1 MKVRRTLCL
10 TALVLSVAT
19 TAAAE
24 DAELEALLSEKIVTT
39 ASRTAETGS
48 TAPAT
53 VSSISAQDL
62 RRFGMRNLADAV
74 NFLSLGM
81 FAQESPL
88 DGQEFGARGV
98 ALVGGNNAHV
108 LLLINGHTVNDQLTS
123 VAGAAQYGGM
133 PLDLV
138 DHIEVVLGPGAVLY
152 GANAMLGIINV
163 ITKDAGT
170 VGPLHVV
177 AESYFSPPAT
187 RGADPVHRGN
197 YWSDSGRA
205 ARVAAFGGYT
215 FRLFDRPAEVSFELQ
230 YAHRN
235 APAYSHAFAI
245 GPAVKSH
252 TETSSVGLPSAF
264 GRLVIGDFELN
275 IRAAR
280 STRATTIP
288 DGTWMYV
295 SPDGPYGPARTDG
308 TDQWLNLDLKYSR
321 SLSRI
326 VAVNG
331 RVFADVG
338 ESVRTSTTYDA
349 IISCDVW
356 MPVGCRHEK
365 PISARWAGGEL
376 QTSFRWLDDNSL
388 TTMVGLTGTARRIEG
403 AVNYFELSSGTAATY
418 NHFRLN
424 EVAGAAYMQ
433 QVWRVTPWLDVN
445 AGARWDY
452 EERFGDKLSPRAA
465 VIIKAWPGSSIKA
478 VYSEAF
484 RGPSIREAFVSD
496 PSRRLLAGPLKPE
509 GVRSVEA
516 AIEQQFGAHRLMYG
530 VFRTWW
536 SDLVGSRS
544 YIDVLFGGGGAPPED
559 VRIMGEAKARGELF
573 AYVVNG
579 VQYQNLAAIDNYGL
593 QAAYSGTALE
603 RRLHFAVNAVVARAY
618 RSGMSTDTFLSTA
631 PVISGNARIAYD
643 VHPSLATVGL
653 VSQLLGE
660 RYAESAYAAV
670 FPTPPK
676 APAQVELRLT
686 MSGQVPG
693 ISRLRYQIVGGYA
706 FSPTNAYV
714 AAMPPLYPGFAA
726 APLVLRPVERYTT
739 MLGVEYEF

>member
-1 MKVRRTLCL
+1 MKASHTLGW

-19 TAAAE
+19 SAAAD

-62 RRFGMRNLADAV
+62 RRFGIRNLADAV

-81 FAQESPL
+81 FAQESPV

-98 ALVGGNNAHV
+98 ALSGGNNAHV

-138 DHIEVVLGPGAVLY
+138 DHIEIVLGPGAVLY
-152 GANAMLGIINV
+152 GANAMLGVINV
-163 ITKDAGT
+163 ITKDAST
-170 VGPLHVV
+170 VGPLHVI
-177 AESYFSPPAT
+177 AESYFSPPPT
-187 RGADPVHRGN
+187 RGADPAHRGS

-205 ARVAAFGGYT
+205 ARVAAFGGYA

-230 YAHRN
+230 YAHRD
-235 APAYSHAFAI
+235 APAYSHAFPI
-245 GPAVKSH
+245 GPATKSH
-252 TETSSVGLPSAF
+252 TETLRVGLPSAF
-264 GRLVIGDFELN
+264 ARLLVGDFELN
-275 IRAAR
+275 VRAAR
-280 STRATTIP
+280 SIRATTIP

-295 SPDGPYGPARTDG
+295 SADGPYGPARTDG
-308 TDQWLNLDLKYSR
+308 TDQWLNLDLKYSK
-321 SLSRI
+321 SLSRM

-331 RVFADVG
+331 RLFGDVG
-338 ESVRTSTTYDA
+338 ESVRTSITYDA

-356 MPVGCRHEK
+356 MPVGCRHEQ

-376 QTSFRWLDDNSL
+376 QTSFRWLEDNSL
-388 TTMVGLTGTARRIEG
+388 TTMVGVTGTARRIEG
-403 AVNYFELSSGTAATY
+403 SVNYFELSSGTGATY
-418 NHFRLN
+418 NRFRLN
-424 EVAGAAYMQ
+424 EVAGAAYLQ
-433 QVWRVTPWLDVN
+433 QVWHAATWLDIN

-452 EERFGDKLSPRAA
+452 EERFGDKVSPRAA
-465 VIIKAWPGSSIKA
+465 VIIKPWSGSSIKA

-484 RGPSIREAFVSD
+484 RGPSIREAFVTD
-496 PSRRLLAGPLKPE
+496 PSRRMLAGSLKPE

-516 AIEQQFGAHRLMYG
+516 TLEQQFGVHRLMYG

-536 SDLVGSRS
+536 SDVVASRS
-544 YIDVLFGGGGAPPED
+544 YIDVVFGATGAPPED

-573 AYVVNG
+573 AYVLNG

-593 QAAYSGTALE
+593 QAAYSGSALE
-603 RRLHFAVNAVVARAY
+603 RRLQFGVNAVVARAY
-618 RSGMSTDTFLSTA
+618 RSGMATDFFLSTA
-631 PVISGNARIAYD
+631 PVVSGNARISYD
-643 VHPSLATVGL
+643 LHPSLATVGL
-653 VSQLLGE
+653 ASQLLGE
-660 RYAESAYAAV
+660 RYAESAYAAL
-670 FPTPPK
+670 FPKPPK

-686 MSGQVPG
+686 VSGQVPG
-693 ISRLRYQIVGGYA
+693 LSQLRYQIAGGYA
-706 FSPTNAYV
+706 FSPTSSHV
-714 AAMPPLYPGFAA
+714 ATMPPLYPGFAA
-726 APLVLRPVERYTT
+726 APLVLRPIERYMT
-739 MLGVEYEF
+739 MLGIEYEF

>member
-1 MKVRRTLCL
+1 MKVRHALRWT
-10 TALVLSVAT
+10 TLVLSVAA
-19 TAAAE
+19 TAAAD

-39 ASRTAETGS
+39 ASRTAETSS

-62 RRFGMRNLADAV
+62 RRFGIRNLADAV

-98 ALVGGNNAHV
+98 ALSGANNAHV

-152 GANAMLGIINV
+152 GANAMLGVINV
-163 ITKDAGT
+163 ITKGASA
-170 VGPLHVV
+170 VGPLHVI
-177 AESYFSPPAT
+177 AESYFSPPPT
-187 RGADPVHRGN
+187 RGADPVHRGS

-205 ARVAAFGGYT
+205 ARVAAFGGYA

-230 YAHRN
+230 YAHRD
-235 APAYSHAFAI
+235 APAYSHAFPI
-245 GPAVKSH
+245 GPAIKSH
-252 TETSSVGLPSAF
+252 TETLRVGLPSAF
-264 GRLVIGDFELN
+264 ARLLVGDFELN
-275 IRAAR
+275 GRAAR
-280 STRATTIP
+280 SNRAATIP

-321 SLSRI
+321 SLSRM

-331 RVFADVG
+331 RLFGDVG

-365 PISARWAGGEL
+365 PISARWAGAEL
-376 QTSFRWLDDNSL
+376 QTSFRWLEDNSL
-388 TTMVGLTGTARRIEG
+388 TTMVGVTGLARRISG
-403 AVNYFELSSGTAATY
+403 AVNYFELSSGAAATY
-418 NHFRLN
+418 NHFSLN
-424 EVAGAAYMQ
+424 EVAGAAYLQ
-433 QVWRVTPWLDVN
+433 QIWNAAPWLDIN

-452 EERFGDKLSPRAA
+452 EERFGDKVSPRAA
-465 VIIKAWPGSSIKA
+465 VIVKAWPGSSLKL

-484 RGPSIREAFVSD
+484 RGPSIRESFVTD
-496 PSRRLLAGPLKPE
+496 PSRRILAGPLQPE
-509 GVRSVEA
+509 SVRSVEA
-516 AIEQQFGAHRLMYG
+516 AVEQQFGAHRLMYG

-544 YIDVLFGGGGAPPED
+544 YIDVVFGAGGAPPED

-573 AYVVNG
+573 PYVTNG
-579 VQYQNLAAIDNYGL
+579 VRYQNLATVDNYGL
-593 QAAYSGTALE
+593 QAAYSGSALE
-603 RRLHFAVNAVVARAY
+603 RRLNFAVNAVVARAY
-618 RSGMSTDTFLSTA
+618 RSGMSTDFFLSTA
-631 PVISGNARIAYD
+631 PVVSGNARISYD
-643 VHPSLATVGL
+643 LHPSSATVGL
-653 VSQLLGE
+653 ASQLLGE
-660 RYAESAYAAV
+660 RYAESAYAAL
-670 FPTPPK
+670 FPKPPR
-676 APAQVELRLT
+676 APAQLELRLT
-686 MSGQVPG
+686 VSGQVPG
-693 ISRLRYQIVGGYA
+693 VSKLRYQIAGGYA
-706 FSPTNAYV
+706 FSPSSSYV
-714 AAMPPLYPGFAA
+714 ATMPPLYPGFAA
-726 APLVLRPVERYTT
+726 APLVLRPIERYMT